1 MRLAVEPM
9 LPRSTSLTRKRVETG
24 GGVAI
29 TALSE
34 MIELSIKCAI
44 AFFTG
49 RSLFYGFGPG
59 STPSPDRAGAAVGPL
74 LFRLEMLTMKI
85 FIVRSEI

>member
-9 LPRSTSLTRKRVETG
+9 LSRSTSLTRKRVETG
-24 GGVAI
+24 GIAI

-34 MIELSIKCAI
+34 MIEISIKCAI
-44 AFFTG
+44 AFFRE

-59 STPSPDRAGAAVGPL
+59 STPSPDRAGAGVGPL
-74 LFRLEMLTMKI
+74 LFGLEMLTMKI

>member
-1 MRLAVEPM
+1 MRLAVEHAA
-9 LPRSTSLTRKRVETG
+9 RSTSLTRKRVET

-44 AFFTG
+44 AFFRE

-59 STPSPDRAGAAVGPL
+59 STPSPDRAGAGVGPL
-74 LFRLEMLTMKI
+74 LFGLEDAHDED
-85 FIVRSEI
+85 FYCEE